1 MSDNKQQYTVPA
13 ANVLTLN
20 RVIRL
25 VWVTVM
31 SAIAVALLIGATQ
44 LLVKARS
51 NPWEQIPFQ
60 GEVNN
65 GMVVGSYIWN
75 GQEFPLSFP
84 GDTVPSKL
92 EINSNDPS
100 MLRLDGLTAKEQQ
113 RVAIRMLLL
122 AGAILLIAWYITYVV
137 WTKGKLVSIV

>member
-1 MSDNKQQYTVPA
+1 MSDKQYKVPA
-13 ANVLTLN
+13 PNVLTLN

-31 SAIAVALLIGATQ
+31 SAIAVALLIGAIQ

-51 NPWEQIPFQ
+51 NPWVEIPFQ

-75 GQEFPLSFP
+75 GHEIPLSFP

-92 EINSNDPS
+92 EINSSDPS

-122 AGAILLIAWYITYVV
+122 AGVILLVAWYITYVV

>member
-84 GDTVPSKL
+84 GDIVPSKL